1 MIGREQ
7 EIRKYRDR
15 ALLFNAVVLIFF
27 GTLLVR
33 LYYLQIIAGDELRRY
48 SEANRLRKEKLLPA
62 RGTIYDRNG
71 KVIVDNRASFDVVML
86 PQFYPFTE
94 VVNRRLAQA
103 LQVPWEE
110 MEKRLK
116 RAKKKQ
122 SFHAELIKADVSK
135 DVIAAIEMDPEGFPG
150 VYIEASIQRRYPYQD
165 VSAQVLGYVGEV
177 DSGDIKNASKQGLEL
192 EPGDYIGKMG
202 LEKAYDEFLRGT
214 NGAGFVEVDAQGRR
228 RRAEAG
234 EKLLGF
240 EAQTEPVP
248 GNNLQLTLDMDLEAA
263 AAEAMKR
270 RQYHGSVVALDP
282 QSGEILVMVNSP
294 SYDPSL
300 ITGREVSGSVWA
312 SLADDKYRPLR
323 NRAIQDHYP
332 PGSTFKL
339 FVAIAG
345 LMEKAVTTQSR
356 VNCVGHVQ
364 MGSRRFH
371 CWKRHGPVDFFRSIK
386 ESCDTF
392 YYKAGLDLGVDLMA
406 KYARAFGLGSVTGIN
421 LPSETSGLIPDSEW
435 KLKRFNDKWHPGEN
449 LSVAIGQGYVVTTP
463 LQLATAYAAIGNKGF
478 LYKPYIVKRI
488 EGRAGEVIRDYRPEL
503 RRKIDVTSEAFEA
516 VKDGLFQVMNEP
528 GGTAY
533 WHRSQVVGISGK
545 TGTSQVRRFKEM
557 KSVKCEALPYDER
570 HHGWYVGYAPRVN
583 PRIVVAVVG
592 EHICHG
598 SSAAPVVREVVDA
611 YFQKYPLPEAER
623 LASLPPPPKPKKQEP
638 AVPAPLTQPSGGG
651 GEDNRGLATG
661 EENDE

>member
-15 ALLFNAVVLIFF
+15 AVLFNAAVLVLF
-27 GTLLVR
+27 GALLFR

-62 RGTIYDRNG
+62 RGIIYDRNG

-86 PQFYPFTE
+86 PQFYPYSDI
-94 VVNRRLAQA
+94 VNKRLAHA
-103 LQVPWEE
+103 LQVTDEDL
-110 MEKRLK
+110 MKRLK
-116 RAKKKQ
+116 KAKRKQ
-122 SFHAELIKADVSK
+122 SFHAELLRADVSK
-135 DVIAAIEMDPEGFPG
+135 DIIAAIEMDPDGFPG
-150 VYIEASIQRRYPYQD
+150 VYIEASIQRRYPYQEI
-165 VSAQVLGYVGEV
+165 SSQVLGYVGEV
-177 DSGDIKNASKQGLEL
+177 DTADIKQNPKETL

-202 LEKAYDEFLRGT
+202 LEKAYDEFLRGA

-248 GNNLQLTLDMDLEAA
+248 GNNLQLTLDMDVSHA

-270 RQYHGSVVALDP
+270 RSFHGSVVALDP
-282 QSGEILVMVNSP
+282 QSGEVFTMLNYP

-300 ITGREVSGSVWA
+300 ITGREVSGATWA
-312 SLADDKYRPLR
+312 TLAEDKFRPLR

-339 FVAIAG
+339 FVALGG
-345 LMEKAVTTQSR
+345 LMEKMVTTSSR
-356 VNCVGHVQ
+356 VNCSGHVQ

-386 ESCDTF
+386 ESCDSF
-392 YYKAGLDLGVDLMA
+392 YYKAGMDLGVDLMA
-406 KYARAFGLGSVTGIN
+406 KYARAFGLGSLTGIA

-435 KLKRFNDKWHPGEN
+435 KQKRFKDKWHPGEN
-449 LSVAIGQGYVVTTP
+449 LSVAIGQGYVVATP
-463 LQLATAYAAIGNKGF
+463 LQLVTAYAAIGNKGF
-478 LYKPYIVKRI
+478 LYKPFIVKRI
-488 EGRAGEVIRDYRPEL
+488 EGRTGEVIRDYRAEL
-503 RRKIDVTSEAFEA
+503 RRKIDIAPEVFDA
-516 VKDGLFQVMNEP
+516 VKEGLFEVMNEP

-533 WHRSQVVGISGK
+533 WHRSQIVGVSGK

-557 KSVKCEALPYDER
+557 KEVKCEALPYEER
-570 HHGWYVGYAPRVN
+570 HHGWFVGYAPREN
-583 PRIVVAVVG
+583 PRIAVAVIG

-623 LASLPPPPKPKKQEP
+623 VASLPPPPKPKKVVEAP
-638 AVPAPLTQPSGGG
+638 AEGTPPTA
-651 GEDNRGLATG
+651 EDGRNLATPQ
-661 EENDE
+661 EDDE